1 LKKKKAKS
9 LTASVPIPINHN
21 HLISQNNQ
29 SINRSIDQSINL
41 PLFFFFFLTPK
52 VLVFALLLLVPI
64 AKSVELVVSLID
76 STNRELASVDVT
88 QGDALNLLELDAYNA
103 SVSLRVAVG
112 NGNGNDSSAYY
123 ELSLVRSASLL
134 SSERAVNGSLAA
146 DDLDLLTFSSVLA
159 AGATATL
166 NLTYACRESFLLRDA
181 WVALLRDAN
190 GSVWQTETF
199 AWTKQCFKRGCA
211 ERCSD
216 HGTCDD
222 FLGQCTCDDWWF
234 GDDCQFRFKMPT
246 RVCPGDVVPI
256 EWFVPGDRST
266 VNDWYSIYPADFD
279 DVFGDAIEWRYF
291 YTKSTLWV
299 QEAPSDKWLLNDST
313 TFQLA
318 GNQAPG
324 RYINFYFPDGIYEK
338 SAEITFDVLS
348 WDECNKDGAAAAC
361 AASPPCSGH
370 GSCDGGNLC
379 KCTEQFFWFDCSR
392 GCSEAPALLTAMN
405 GSIDT
410 GAYNNE
416 IQCIFDIV
424 PAEPFDEIALDVTK
438 FSLDEGDLLRIERR
452 YDEAVDGPMRMATR
466 APLSGMPAEQNG
478 KAFTADASPGFVI
491 VSDFVWTAKPDG
503 VLKVPTDK
511 GARVLLLSDKWNVAG
526 GITVKFAASKA
537 PRVLSG
543 GEIAGIVVGS
553 FVAAALLA
561 ALMFGCYVVAKRR
574 SAERAAA
581 LQRAAN
587 APSLSW
593 EPSAELLELPANR
606 RTDATDVSTIAVGSV
621 AQVASLVRASEERSL
636 FMGDK
641 RGRVKVGVTVSDGF
655 TLTNTTNRAL
665 SYSVFAPRDESAFE
679 CCAVPGVGVLAAGEQ
694 RTIACSLTLNYTTK
708 VWTFLKVTFA
718 DADGAYFVPIL
729 LEGDSSLRLDP
740 DAVDLLGK
748 PLGDGAYGVVYRGRY
763 RGADVA
769 VKVAKHQ
776 AKSSAQ
782 DASFLTEVT
791 LFEKLRSPYIV
802 NFIGASHV
810 PGKQCILTELC
821 PRGSAAKL
829 LAGSKLSTALKTK
842 MALDCAEVVAFLH
855 ENGVI
860 YRDLKL
866 DNLLVVSISVTAAVN
881 VKLGDFGTALT
892 VKDPFAVERHSRG
905 VGTPIYMAP
914 ELMLGKKTAYNCQ
927 CDVYS
932 LALLIWELLAEK
944 APFASVARAWDLPDL
959 VLGGARPVISDS
971 WPAELKDV
979 INKGWLSNPA
989 SRPTSAEMVALL
1001 KVAFGAAMTTHVSG
1015 DVKRK
1020 STKAVRERDQHGNA
1034 SATNTNTASPNASLN
1049 LTASLLERSGS
1060 GSTTGNLTSRASIVA
1075 DMLAP
1080 ALDAKQRPSTIL
1092 QAQSERR
1099 KWKATLKLSGTSSP
1113 SSLSPAQTARKS
1125 SLLSTALREE
1135 MESAEEDEDED
1146 DDDDEEE
1153 EEDSREE

>member
-1 LKKKKAKS
+1 
-9 LTASVPIPINHN
+9 
-21 HLISQNNQ
+21 
-29 SINRSIDQSINL
+29 
-41 PLFFFFFLTPK
+41 
-52 VLVFALLLLVPI
+52 
-64 AKSVELVVSLID
+64 
-76 STNRELASVDVT
+76 
-88 QGDALNLLELDAYNA
+88 
-103 SVSLRVAVG
+103 
-112 NGNGNDSSAYY
+112 
-123 ELSLVRSASLL
+123 
-134 SSERAVNGSLAA
+134 
-146 DDLDLLTFSSVLA
+146 
-159 AGATATL
+159 
-166 NLTYACRESFLLRDA
+166 
-181 WVALLRDAN
+181 
-190 GSVWQTETF
+190 
-199 AWTKQCFKRGCA
+199 
-211 ERCSD
+211 
-216 HGTCDD
+216 
-222 FLGQCTCDDWWF
+222 
-234 GDDCQFRFKMPT
+234 
-246 RVCPGDVVPI
+246 
-256 EWFVPGDRST
+256 
-266 VNDWYSIYPADFD
+266 
-279 DVFGDAIEWRYF
+279 
-291 YTKSTLWV
+291 V

-318 GNQAPG
+318 GNQTPG
-324 RYINFYFPDGIYEK
+324 RYVNYYFPNGVYEK

-370 GSCDGGNLC
+370 GSCDGGNVC

-410 GAYNNE
+410 GAYNNGM
-416 IQCIFDIV
+416 ICIYDLV
-424 PAEPFDEIALDVTK
+424 PAEPFDEITLDVTK

-452 YDEAVDGPMRMATR
+452 HDEAVDGPMKMATP

-478 KAFTADASPGFVI
+478 KAFTANASPGFVI
-491 VSDFVWTAKPDG
+491 VSDFVWTAKPEG
-503 VLKVPTDK
+503 LLKVSTNK
-511 GARVLLLSDKWNVAG
+511 GARILLLSDKWNVAG
-526 GITVKFAASKA
+526 GITVRFVASAA

-593 EPSAELLELPANR
+593 EPSAELHELPADR
-606 RTDATDVSTIAVGSV
+606 RTDAKNLSTIAVGSV
-621 AQVASLVRASEERSL
+621 AHVASLVRTSEERSL
-636 FMGDK
+636 FMSDK
-641 RGRVKVGVTVSDGF
+641 RGRVKVGVAVSDHF
-655 TLTNTTNRAL
+655 TLTNTTKRPL

-679 CCAVPGVGVLAAGEQ
+679 CSAVPGVGVLAAGEQ

-718 DADGAYFVPIL
+718 DVEGAYFVPIL

-740 DAVDLLGK
+740 DAVDLVGK

-829 LAGSKLSTALKTK
+829 LASSKLSTALKTK
-842 MALDCAEVVAFLH
+842 MALDCAEVVAYLH

-860 YRDLKL
+860 YRDLKTE
-866 DNLLVVSISVTAAVN
+866 NLLVVSISVTAAVN

-944 APFASVARAWDLPDL
+944 APFAGVARAWDLPDL

-1001 KVAFGAAMTTHVSG
+1001 KVAFDVALTSHVSG

-1020 STKAVRERDQHGNA
+1020 STKLLRERDQNGNA

-1049 LTASLLERSGS
+1049 HTASPLERSGS
-1060 GSTTGNLTSRASIVA
+1060 GSTTGNVTSRASTDA
-1075 DMLAP
+1075 DMLAA

-1099 KWKATLKLSGTSSP
+1099 KWKATLKLPSGTSSP
-1113 SSLSPAQTARKS
+1113 SSLSPAQTARKN

-1135 MESAEEDEDED
+1135 MESAEEDEE
-1146 DDDDEEE
+1146 EEE
-1153 EEDSREE
+1153 EEDEDDM